1 MKAKWLFDEHPILVD
16 RELAS
21 VIGLNEAIV
30 LQQLNYWLHSKSAKQ
45 INGRLWV
52 YNTYDNWRKDNFPF
66 WSRNTIRRAF
76 DSCIK
81 RGLIITGNF
90 NKAGFDKTKWY
101 SIDIEKLDEVM
112 GSACAQNGQTSE
124 PKWADGSNQDGHTN
138 TRDYPET
145 TSENNKH
152 SASHSNAQCV
162 SQLEEEFETV
172 WSKYPNKK
180 GKKQAFN
187 YYKAWRRKSVK
198 HTNEYLLKKLDE
210 YIRYVDQRRRTGFSS
225 LSFMNGS
232 TWFNGRFDD
241 ELEVDN
247 PKPANKY
254 EQEGYYD
261 DYKDF
266 VRDDG
271 KGDNLLNGVS
281 DDELPF

>member
-1 MKAKWLFDEHPILVD
+1 MKAKWLFDEHPILID
-16 RELAS
+16 KKLAA
-21 VIGLNEAIV
+21 VIGFNEAVV
-30 LQQLNYWLHSKSAKQ
+30 LQQLNYWLHSNSAKK
-45 INGRLWV
+45 IDGRLWI
-52 YNTYDNWRKDNFPF
+52 YNSYENWQKDNFPF
-66 WSRNTIRRAF
+66 WSTRTIRRIF
-76 DSCIK
+76 DSCEK
-81 RGLIITGNF
+81 KGIILTGNF

-101 SIDIEKLDEVM
+101 SIDENKLNDLM
-112 GSACAQNGQTSE
+112 DSPCGQNGHTNRTKS
-124 PKWADGSNQDGHTN
+124 PDGSGQNGHTN

-152 SASHSNAQCV
+152 SASHSNAQSV
-162 SQLEEEFETV
+162 SRLEEEFEEV

-187 YYKAWRRKSVK
+187 HYKAWRKASVK
-198 HTNEYLLKKLDE
+198 HTNEYLLERLKVYMTDLQQNSWKHP
-210 YIRYVDQRRRTGFSS
+210 
-225 LSFMNGS
+225 MNGS

-241 ELEVDN
+241 ELEADN

>member
-45 INGRLWV
+45 INGRFWV
-52 YNTYDNWRKDNFPF
+52 YNTYDNWKKDNFPF

-81 RGLIITGNF
+81 KGLIITDNF

-101 SIDIEKLDEVM
+101 SIDIDKLDEVM

-124 PKWADGSNQDGHTN
+124 PKWADGSDQDGHTN
-138 TRDYPET
+138 TIYYTKT

-152 SASHSNAQCV
+152 SASHSNAQSV
-162 SQLEEEFETV
+162 SQLDKEFEEV

-187 YYKAWRRKSVK
+187 HYKAWRKASAK
-198 HTNEYLLKKLDE
+198 HTNEYLLERLKKYLT
-210 YIRYVDQRRRTGFSS
+210 YCQQNNWYHP
-225 LSFMNGS
+225 MNGS

-247 PKPANKY
+247 PTPANKY

-261 DYKDF
+261 DYK
-266 VRDDG
+266 
-271 KGDNLLNGVS
+271 KLIHGDPS
-281 DDELPF
+281 QEQKPIDIPDDELPF

>member
-1 MKAKWLFDEHPILVD
+1 MSLLISEPPLIVLPSLARLV
-16 RELAS
+16 
-21 VIGLNEAIV
+21 GLNEAII
-30 LQQLNYWLHSKSAKQ
+30 LQQVHYWLQRSSNIKDGH
-45 INGRLWV
+45 RWV
-52 YNTYDNWRKDNFPF
+52 YNSYPNWYKQMPVWKSETTMR
-66 WSRNTIRRAF
+66 TAF
-76 DSCIK
+76 K
-81 RGLIITGNF
+81 RLEKQGLLITANY

-101 SIDIEKLDEVM
+101 RIDYDKLSSLENKLP
-112 GSACAQNGQTSE
+112 SAKNWQTTSQNL
-124 PKWADGSNQDGHTN
+124 ADGTAKNWQTN
-138 TRDYPET
+138 TKRLPENT
-145 TSENNKH
+145 TETNNKH

-162 SQLEEEFETV
+162 SQLEDEFEAV

-187 YYKAWRRKSVK
+187 HYKAWRKASVK
-198 HTNEYLLKKLDE
+198 HTNEYLLERLKVYMTDLQQNSWKHP
-210 YIRYVDQRRRTGFSS
+210 
-225 LSFMNGS
+225 MNGS

-241 ELEVDN
+241 ELEADN

>member
-152 SASHSNAQCV
+152 SASHSNAQSV
-162 SQLEEEFETV
+162 SQLENEFEEV

-187 YYKAWRRKSVK
+187 HYKAWRKASVK
-198 HTNEYLLKKLDE
+198 HTNEYLLERLKKYLT
-210 YIRYVDQRRRTGFSS
+210 YCQQNNWYHP
-225 LSFMNGS
+225 MNGS

-247 PKPANKY
+247 LTPANKY

-271 KGDNLLNGVS
+271 KGNNLLDGVS

>member
-16 RELAS
+16 KELAS

-45 INGRLWV
+45 IDGRLWI

-66 WSRNTIRRAF
+66 WSERTIRRAF
-76 DSCIK
+76 DSCEK
-81 RGLIITGNF
+81 KGLILTGNF

-101 SIDIEKLDEVM
+101 SIDIKKLDELM
-112 GSACAQNGQTSE
+112 DSACGQNDQTE
-124 PKWADGSNQDGHTN
+124 WTKRTDGSGQDGHTN
-138 TRDYPET
+138 TIYYPDT
-145 TSENNKH
+145 TSNTNKH
-152 SASHSNAQCV
+152 SASHSNAQSV
-162 SQLEEEFETV
+162 AQLEKDFEEV
-172 WSKYPNKK
+172 WTKYPNKK

-187 YYKAWRRKSVK
+187 HYKAWRRASVK
-198 HTNEYLLKKLDE
+198 HNNEYLLDRLNKYLV
-210 YIRYVDQRRRTGFSS
+210 YCQQNSWYHP
-225 LSFMNGS
+225 MNGS

-241 ELEVDN
+241 ELEDKN
-247 PKPANKY
+247 IAPANKY

-271 KGDNLLNGVS
+271 KSDNLLDGVR

>member
-1 MKAKWLFDEHPILVD
+1 MSLLISEPPLQVLPS
-16 RELAS
+16 LA
-21 VIGLNEAIV
+21 VKIGLNEAII
-30 LQQLNYWLHSKSAKQ
+30 LQQIHYWLQRS
-45 INGRLWV
+45 NNVRDGYRWV
-52 YNTYDNWRKDNFPF
+52 YNSYPEWYKQMPIWKSETTMR
-66 WSRNTIRRAF
+66 TAF
-76 DSCIK
+76 K
-81 RGLIITGNF
+81 NLEKQGLLITANY
-90 NKAGFDKTKWY
+90 NKAKFDKTKWY
-101 SIDIEKLDEVM
+101 RINYEKLSLLENEAR
-112 GSACAQNGQTSE
+112 SAKNWQTKSQDL
-124 PKWADGSNQDGHTN
+124 ADGSAKNWQTN
-138 TRDYPET
+138 TKRLPET
-145 TSENNKH
+145 TSENSNKH

-162 SQLEEEFETV
+162 SQLEKEFEEV

-187 YYKAWRRKSVK
+187 HYKAWRKASVK
-198 HTNEYLLKKLDE
+198 HTNEYLLERLKKYLT
-210 YIRYVDQRRRTGFSS
+210 YCQQNNWYHP
-225 LSFMNGS
+225 MNGS

>member
-1 MKAKWLFDEHPILVD
+1 MKAKWLFDEHPILID
-16 RELAS
+16 KKLAA
-21 VIGLNEAIV
+21 VIGFNEAVV
-30 LQQLNYWLHSKSAKQ
+30 LQQLNYWLHSNSAKK
-45 INGRLWV
+45 IDGRLWV
-52 YNTYDNWRKDNFPF
+52 YNSYDNWRKDNFPF
-66 WSRNTIRRAF
+66 WSTRTIRRIF
-76 DSCIK
+76 DSCEKKGVI
-81 RGLIITGNF
+81 LTGNF

-101 SIDIEKLDEVM
+101 SIDENKINDLMDSPC
-112 GSACAQNGQTSE
+112 GQNGQTE
-124 PKWADGSNQDGHTN
+124 WTKWPDGSGQDVHTN
-138 TRDYPET
+138 TIYYTDT
-145 TSENNKH
+145 TSNTNKH
-152 SASHSNAQCV
+152 SASHSNAQSV
-162 SQLEEEFETV
+162 SQLENEFEEV

-187 YYKAWRRKSVK
+187 HYKAWRKASAK
-198 HTNEYLLKKLDE
+198 HTNEYLLERLKVYMTDLQQNSWKHP
-210 YIRYVDQRRRTGFSS
+210 
-225 LSFMNGS
+225 MNGS

-247 PKPANKY
+247 PTPANKY

>member
-1 MKAKWLFDEHPILVD
+1 MKAKWLFDEHPILID
-16 RELAS
+16 KKLAA
-21 VIGLNEAIV
+21 VIGFNEAVV
-30 LQQLNYWLHSKSAKQ
+30 LQQLNYWLHSNSAKK
-45 INGRLWV
+45 IDGRLWI
-52 YNTYDNWRKDNFPF
+52 YNSYENWQKDNFPF
-66 WSRNTIRRAF
+66 WSTRTIRRIF
-76 DSCIK
+76 DSCEKKGIV
-81 RGLIITGNF
+81 LTGNF

-101 SIDIEKLDEVM
+101 SIDENKLNDLM
-112 GSACAQNGQTSE
+112 DSPCGQNGQTNRTKS
-124 PKWADGSNQDGHTN
+124 PDGSGQNGQPN

-162 SQLEEEFETV
+162 SQLEEEFEEV

-187 YYKAWRRKSVK
+187 HYKAWRKASVK
-198 HTNEYLLKKLDE
+198 HTNEYLLERLKKYLT
-210 YIRYVDQRRRTGFSS
+210 YCQQNNWYHP
-225 LSFMNGS
+225 MNGS

>member
-16 RELAS
+16 KELAS

-45 INGRLWV
+45 IDGRLWI

-66 WSRNTIRRAF
+66 WSERTIRRAF
-76 DSCIK
+76 DSCEK
-81 RGLIITGNF
+81 KGLILTGNF

-101 SIDIEKLDEVM
+101 SIDIKNLDELM
-112 GSACAQNGQTSE
+112 DSACGQNDQTE
-124 PKWADGSNQDGHTN
+124 RTKRPDGSGQDGHTN
-138 TRDYPET
+138 TIYYPDT
-145 TSENNKH
+145 TSNTNKH
-152 SASHSNAQCV
+152 SASHSNAQSV
-162 SQLEEEFETV
+162 SQIEKDFEEV
-172 WSKYPNKK
+172 WTKYPNKK

-187 YYKAWRRKSVK
+187 HYKAWRKASVK
-198 HTNEYLLKKLDE
+198 HNNEYLLDRLNKYLA
-210 YIRYVDQRRRTGFSS
+210 YCQQNSWYHP
-225 LSFMNGS
+225 MNGS

-241 ELEVDN
+241 ELEDKN
-247 PKPANKY
+247 IAPTNKY
-254 EQEGYYD
+254 EQKGYYD

-271 KGDNLLNGVS
+271 KSDNLLDGVR

>member
-1 MKAKWLFDEHPILVD
+1 MSLLISEPPLIVLPSLARLV
-16 RELAS
+16 
-21 VIGLNEAIV
+21 GLNEAII
-30 LQQLNYWLHSKSAKQ
+30 LQQVHYWLQRSSNIKDGH
-45 INGRLWV
+45 RWV
-52 YNTYDNWRKDNFPF
+52 YNSYPNWYKQMPVWKSETTMR
-66 WSRNTIRRAF
+66 TAF
-76 DSCIK
+76 K
-81 RGLIITGNF
+81 RLEKQGLLITANY

-101 SIDIEKLDEVM
+101 RIDYDKLSSLENKLP
-112 GSACAQNGQTSE
+112 SAKNWQTTSQNL
-124 PKWADGSNQDGHTN
+124 ADGTAKNWQTN
-138 TRDYPET
+138 TKRLPENT
-145 TSENNKH
+145 TENNNKH
-152 SASHSNAQCV
+152 SASHSNAQRV
-162 SQLEEEFETV
+162 SQLEEEFEEV

-187 YYKAWRRKSVK
+187 HYKAWRKASAK
-198 HTNEYLLKKLDE
+198 HTNEYLLERLKVYMTDLQQNSWKHP
-210 YIRYVDQRRRTGFSS
+210 
-225 LSFMNGS
+225 MNGS

-247 PKPANKY
+247 PTPANKY

>member
-1 MKAKWLFDEHPILVD
+1 MKLMKAKWLFDEHPILVD

-45 INGRLWV
+45 INGRFWV
-52 YNTYDNWRKDNFPF
+52 YNTYDNWKKDNFPF

-81 RGLIITGNF
+81 KGLIITDNF

-124 PKWADGSNQDGHTN
+124 PKWADGSDQDGHTN
-138 TRDYPET
+138 TIYYTKT

-152 SASHSNAQCV
+152 SASHSNAQSV
-162 SQLEEEFETV
+162 SQLDKEFEEV

-180 GKKQAFN
+180 GKRQAFN
-187 YYKAWRRKSVK
+187 HYKAWRKASTK
-198 HTNEYLLKKLDE
+198 HTNEYLLERLKKYLT
-210 YIRYVDQRRRTGFSS
+210 YCQQNNWYHP
-225 LSFMNGS
+225 MNGS

-247 PKPANKY
+247 PTPANKY

-271 KGDNLLNGVS
+271 KGDNLLDGVS

>member
-45 INGRLWV
+45 INGRFWV
-52 YNTYDNWRKDNFPF
+52 YNTYDNWKKDNFPF

-81 RGLIITGNF
+81 KGLIITDNF

-124 PKWADGSNQDGHTN
+124 PKWADGSDQDGHTN
-138 TRDYPET
+138 TIYYTKT
-145 TSENNKH
+145 TSDNNKH
-152 SASHSNAQCV
+152 SASHSNAQSV
-162 SQLEEEFETV
+162 SRLEKEFEEV
-172 WSKYPNKK
+172 WTKYPNKK

-187 YYKAWRRKSVK
+187 HYKAWRKASLK
-198 HTNEYLLKKLDE
+198 HTNEYLLERLKKYLT
-210 YIRYVDQRRRTGFSS
+210 YCQQNNSWYHP
-225 LSFMNGS
+225 MNGS

-241 ELEVDN
+241 VLITENVSN
-247 PKPANKY
+247 KPKKRI
-254 EQEGYYD
+254 YD
-261 DYKDF
+261 
-266 VRDDG
+266 
-271 KGDNLLNGVS
+271 
-281 DDELPF
+281 